1 MSSFTGTN
9 ESLCIRK
16 SPLPVTTDNST
27 YMNMPSAIK
36 GEINYGILRSIACDA
51 FQTRAYDVIMCN
63 DTSYS
68 YDLFRIRV
76 RCENMLMTRF
86 EHARIM

>member
-1 MSSFTGTN
+1 MHEYTFSDQR
-9 ESLCIRK
+9 CIH
-16 SPLPVTTDNST
+16 V
-27 YMNMPSAIK
+27 
-36 GEINYGILRSIACDA
+36 YGMLRSIACDT